1 MSPKHTTVR
10 LSPALVAKA
19 KAYAEQHAITL
30 TKVMEC
36 ALVAYIAPARG
47 APARAAAVRLPAFG
61 RGGARPGV
69 NLDSNAELLDLMDGV
84 E

>member
-1 MSPKHTTVR
+1 MTPKHTTVR

-19 KAYAEQHAITL
+19 KAYAERHEITL

-36 ALVAYIAPARG
+36 ALVEYIAPARR
-47 APARAAAVRLPAFG
+47 APARAVAFRLPAFG
-61 RGGARPGV
+61 KGGTRPGV